1 LKAAHRKV
9 VKQMVNENKGKVYKP
24 VPVYN
29 RRLVR
34 EVMRNQCAAKFGHS
48 NVSAQMAANFER
60 LRKDRVK

>member
-1 LKAAHRKV
+1 
-9 VKQMVNENKGKVYKP
+9 MVNENKGKVYKP